1 MSSQPARGFHLRL
14 STSASASTRAGA
26 MLTMA
31 ILATDYLPLQGD
43 ALPVLVVLSFG
54 ASTGYLGCTCILL
67 GGKSRPSDR
76 QQQTDR
82 RQTDRQTKAGTHA
95 WTAHSARGR
104 SAGSRCERGAPALAM
119 LLQPSSAAVR
129 RCSAGVRRP
138 SCSCVLCCGHCL
150 FPPRPATRRRGR
162 DLARG
167 ARAGRRHLVLCAH
180 GGSQCGLGQ
189 RPAHFEDRCRLQLT
203 VQRTQLQGQQRA
215 GARKTYYSVEVV
227 CYHPRCSGVIIHC
240 KAGCYCSQNFQK

>member
-1 MSSQPARGFHLRL
+1 
-14 STSASASTRAGA
+14 
-26 MLTMA
+26 MLV
-31 ILATDYLPLQGD
+31 LCLPWLYLLPTTYYMWQGD

-82 RQTDRQTKAGTHA
+82 RQTDRQTKAGAHA

-104 SAGSRCERGAPALAM
+104 SVGSRCERGAPALAM

-203 VQRTQLQGQQRA
+203 VQRTQQQGQQRA
-215 GARKTYYSVEVV
+215 GARKMALVVEVV
-227 CYHPRCSGVIIHC
+227 CYHPPSSGVSIYTAKQAATAQLPRH
-240 KAGCYCSQNFQK
+240 YL

>member
-31 ILATDYLPLQGD
+31 ILATDYLPLEGD

-76 QQQTDR
+76 QTEDSQPAS
-82 RQTDRQTKAGTHA
+82 QTDRQTDQSRHLRLDGT
-95 WTAHSARGR
+95 GR
-104 SAGSRCERGAPALAM
+104 SVGSRCERGAPALAM

-180 GGSQCGLGQ
+180 GGMFDSQPEGKLPQ
-189 RPAHFEDRCRLQLT
+189 SP
-203 VQRTQLQGQQRA
+203 
-215 GARKTYYSVEVV
+215 
-227 CYHPRCSGVIIHC
+227 P
-240 KAGCYCSQNFQK
+240 